1 VLTIMLQ
8 LFDEGRI
15 TDGKGTTVECK
26 DAIFVMTSNLAQ
38 HQIADEAE
46 LLRLEAKT
54 DHDSQS
60 AGINSDD
67 AKQARLDTEKTQ
79 SNKQQDNDITLSR
92 RFIDRVI
99 YPILYDHFGRDEFL
113 GRINEVLFFLPFD
126 DKELK
131 EITSRE
137 LMRWADKAKK
147 RHNITLTWSPDVV
160 DVLVEGYNIRYGAR
174 SIKYEV
180 ERKVVNH
187 VAKLN
192 ENDEVTEGGRVH
204 VAVQESESGRRIVV
218 SVPETGGDKRA
229 AGWFGKR

>member
-1 VLTIMLQ
+1 MLQ
-8 LFDEGRI
+8 LFDEGRL

-54 DHDSQS
+54 DDDSQS
-60 AGINSDD
+60 TGINSDD
-67 AKQARLDTEKTQ
+67 AKQAPLTSEDAKIDKKD
-79 SNKQQDNDITLSR
+79 SDSDITLSR

-126 DKELK
+126 QKELK
-131 EITSRE
+131 EITTRE
-137 LMRWADKAKK
+137 LMRWAEKAKK

-192 ENDEVTEGGRVH
+192 ENDEVTDGGRVH
-204 VAVQESESGRRIVV
+204 VAVEETESGRRIIV
-218 SVPETGGDKRA
+218 SVPDSGGEKKPS
-229 AGWFGKR
+229 GWFGKR

>member
-1 VLTIMLQ
+1 MLQ

-60 AGINSDD
+60 TGINSED
-67 AKQARLDTEKTQ
+67 AKQTHLASGDAPMDKKKD
-79 SNKQQDNDITLSR
+79 SDITLSR
-92 RFIDRVI
+92 RFIDLVI

-126 DKELK
+126 QKELK

-137 LMRWADKAKK
+137 LMRWAEKAKK

-204 VAVQESESGRRIVV
+204 VSVEQVDSGRRIVV
-218 SVPETGGDKRA
+218 SVPDSGGDKKSS
-229 AGWFGKR
+229 GWFGKR

>member
-1 VLTIMLQ
+1 MLQ

-46 LLRLEAKT
+46 LLRLEATT

-60 AGINSDD
+60 TGINSEDG
-67 AKQARLDTEKTQ
+67 KQARVAADEVKND
-79 SNKQQDNDITLSR
+79 SKDGDITLSR

-126 DKELK
+126 QKELK

-147 RHNITLTWSPDVV
+147 RHNIID
-160 DVLVEGYNIRYGAR
+160 IR
-174 SIKYEV
+174 
-180 ERKVVNH
+180 
-187 VAKLN
+187 L
-192 ENDEVTEGGRVH
+192 
-204 VAVQESESGRRIVV
+204 
-218 SVPETGGDKRA
+218 
-229 AGWFGKR
+229 